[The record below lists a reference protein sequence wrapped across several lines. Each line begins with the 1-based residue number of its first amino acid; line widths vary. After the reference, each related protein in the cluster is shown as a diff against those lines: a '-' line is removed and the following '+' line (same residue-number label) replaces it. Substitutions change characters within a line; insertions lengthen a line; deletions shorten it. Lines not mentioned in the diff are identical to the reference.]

1 MSIQKT
7 AEILKAN
14 IEASQALIGQL
25 DRFAQPLADAATLIY
40 EAIKAGGKLI
50 SCGNGGSAA
59 DSAHF
64 SAEIAGRYVMERRG
78 FPAIDLSS
86 NASLV
91 TALANDY
98 PPQEVYARQ
107 VVALGAAGDVLAV
120 FTTSGNSENIT
131 LALGAAKEAG
141 IKTIAFLGRDGRIT
155 SEWRRACMPEQC
167 LAVWEHVGRFVEFL
181 LFEVACCEPETGF
194 FGL

>member
-141 IKTIAFLGRDGRIT
+141 IKTIAFLGRDGG
-155 SEWRRACMPEQC
+155 QC
-167 LAVWEHVGRFVEFL
+167 KGRGDVEFIVPSDVTARIQEAHEL
-181 LFEVACCEPETGF
+181 LYHSLCQVLDPLLVELG
-194 FGL
+194 